1 MGTLLGIAFCVVL
14 YLIVKT
20 PERRSNNRT
29 TPSGYHKDWDKANRD
44 IILKGKDYYYKQ
56 NLDGKYDVPDKK

>member
-14 YLIVKT
+14 FVIVKKAD
-20 PERRSNNRT
+20 RRSYNRT
-29 TPSGYHKDWDKANRD
+29 TPSGYHKDLVKANRD